1 MSDVL
6 VWSLLGLAGAS
17 VVLLLALLMSARS
30 KPAGDPR
37 MLAELASLAAANERL
52 ERELRSEVQASARDT
67 RTELTQGLS
76 IFQQAL
82 LAQSGDVAR
91 TQNTQIDAFG
101 QQLALLQKSLSDTLS
116 LQLSGLSESNAR
128 RMAEVRQTLEARHCL
143 FYSDDPPFGGGLN
156 ALPQPVSHV
165 MVSPDPGLLECRAEA
180 LYVALCLCRM
190 AAESAGR

>member
-1 MSDVL
+1 MSDFL
-6 VWSLLGLAGAS
+6 LWSLLGLALVS
-17 VVLLLALLMSARS
+17 VVLLLVLLVSVRAKS
-30 KPAGDPR
+30 AGDPR
-37 MLAELASLAAANERL
+37 LFAELAALAAANERL

-116 LQLSGLSESNAR
+116 LQLSGLS
-128 RMAEVRQTLEARHCL
+128 
-143 FYSDDPPFGGGLN
+143 
-156 ALPQPVSHV
+156 
-165 MVSPDPGLLECRAEA
+165 
-180 LYVALCLCRM
+180 
-190 AAESAGR
+190 